1 MSNNEKLGLYLLDG
15 NEACA
20 DVAYR
25 LTDMAVIYPI
35 TPSSPMAESYE
46 TWATKGIKNIFDRV
60 PDVNMMQSEGGAI
73 GAVHGSL
80 MSGVMT
86 TTFTA
91 SQGLLLMI
99 PNMYKIAGE
108 LTPFVMHVSARTVAT
123 HALSIFGDHSD
134 VMACRQ
140 TGFAMLASGSLQE
153 AHDMAAIAHAAT
165 LESRVPFLHFF
176 DGFRT
181 SHEVG
186 GIKRLSDSDLKS
198 LVNTD
203 KVIEF
208 SKNALNSDTPT
219 VRGTAQNPD
228 VFFQAREASN
238 PYYNNV
244 ADIVKNKFIEFEKLT
259 GRKYGLF
266 SYFGANDAENVIVIM
281 GSGSETVAETLNYLN
296 SKYGENFGAVV
307 VHLYRPFSVKD
318 FVNVLPNTTKKIA
331 VLDRTKESGAIGEPL
346 YLDVVAA
353 LSEAGKNNIK
363 VIGGRY
369 GLSSK
374 DFNPACVKA
383 IFDELK
389 QENSKHE
396 FTVGINDDVT
406 KLSLKIDEDFV
417 IEDPDVNTALF
428 YGLGS
433 DGTVGANKN
442 SIKIISEEA
451 NMYGQGYFEYDSKK
465 SGSTTISHLRFSKHP
480 IHSPYFIKKADF
492 IAVHHFPIFYTL
504 DVLAKAKDGATLLIN
519 NPFKKEALWKNFP
532 LEVQK
537 QIIEKH
543 IKVYAINANTL
554 ARDVGM
560 GRRTNTI
567 MQTCFFKISNVID
580 IDIALNAIKHAIEK
594 TYSKK
599 GQDIVDM
606 NFKAV
611 DGSIENLYSVDIP
624 EVIDIDANP
633 MPEPLHAL
641 NGEVIPDFVKN
652 TLSSIVSGHGNDLPV
667 SAFTPDGKFPT
678 ATTKFE
684 KRGVATEVPVWI
696 PEVCIQCGKCSFVC
710 PHAAI
715 RTKVATDEQLKN
727 SPASFKH
734 AAYKAKDLGEGL
746 NYIVQVSPLDCT
758 GCGLCVKG
766 CPALSKTEQGKKAI
780 NMTPIEPVLQDESKN
795 WEFFETI
802 PYFDRKKLNPALPK
816 HTQLM
821 QPLFEFSGACA
832 GCGETPY
839 IKLVTQLFGDRMII
853 ANATGCSSIYGG
865 NLPTTPYS
873 VNPNGQGP
881 AWANS
886 LFEDNAEF
894 GYGMRLAVDKNTDIA
909 FQLLRSLAPE
919 LGDDFVKVIIEN
931 RQLDEASIELQRQN
945 VGLLKQKLSSISN
958 DNADLLINYAD
969 YLVKKS
975 VWIFGGDGWAYDI
988 GYGGLD
994 HVINM
999 NRNVNILVL
1008 DTEVYSNTGG
1018 QQSKATP
1025 FGASAK
1031 FATSGRKQNKK
1042 DLGLIAMAGNN
1053 AYVARISIGANPV
1066 QAIKAIREAEA
1077 FDGPSIIIAYAPCI
1091 SHGFDLSKGEE
1102 HQKLAVN
1109 SGYWGLYRF
1118 NPDLSESPLQIDSNV
1133 NPENAETLLK
1143 EYLSSENRYKSI
1155 HKNDMDSFVTERM
1168 NNIKHMNELR
1178 DYVAKFGKK

>member
-1 MSNNEKLGLYLLDG
+1 MKQF
-15 NEACA
+15 
-20 DVAYR
+20 
-25 LTDMAVIYPI
+25 
-35 TPSSPMAESYE
+35 ES
-46 TWATKGIKNIFDRV
+46 
-60 PDVNMMQSEGGAI
+60 
-73 GAVHGSL
+73 
-80 MSGVMT
+80 
-86 TTFTA
+86 
-91 SQGLLLMI
+91 
-99 PNMYKIAGE
+99 
-108 LTPFVMHVSARTVAT
+108 
-123 HALSIFGDHSD
+123 
-134 VMACRQ
+134 
-140 TGFAMLASGSLQE
+140 
-153 AHDMAAIAHAAT
+153 
-165 LESRVPFLHFF
+165 
-176 DGFRT
+176 
-181 SHEVG
+181 
-186 GIKRLSDSDLKS
+186 
-198 LVNTD
+198 
-203 KVIEF
+203 
-208 SKNALNSDTPT
+208 
-219 VRGTAQNPD
+219 
-228 VFFQAREASN
+228 
-238 PYYNNV
+238 
-244 ADIVKNKFIEFEKLT
+244 LT
-259 GRKYGLF
+259 GRNYEVVQYTGDP
-266 SYFGANDAENVIVIM
+266 NAEKVIVAM
-281 GSGSETVAETLNYLN
+281 GSACETIEQTILELNEQ
-296 SKYGENFGAVV
+296 GEHLGLLKIR
-307 VHLYRPFSVKD
+307 LYRPFPVESFGLVLPKSVK
-318 FVNVLPNTTKKIA
+318 KIS
-331 VLDRTKESGAIGEPL
+331 VLDRTKEPGSIGEPL
-346 YLDVVAA
+346 YMDVVAA
-353 LSEAGKNNIK
+353 LKELGRNDIFVN
-363 VIGGRY
+363 GGRY
-369 GLSSK
+369 GISSK
-374 DFNPACVKA
+374 EFTPNMVKA
-383 IFDELK
+383 VYDELDK
-389 QENSKHE
+389 DNPKVE
-396 FTVGINDDVT
+396 FTVGINDDLS
-406 KLSLKIDEDFV
+406 KLSLDYNNGFRLNDDGIYS
-417 IEDPDVNTALF
+417 ALF

-442 SIKIISEEA
+442 SIKIIMSETDK
-451 NMYGQGYFEYDSKK
+451 YGQAYFEYDSKK
-465 SGSTTISHLRFSKHP
+465 AGATTKSHLRISD
-480 IHSPYFIKKADF
+480 SPVRAPYLINKADF

-802 PYFDRKKLNPALPK
+802 PYIDRKKLNPALPK

-839 IKLVTQLFGDRMII
+839 IKLVTQLFGDRMIV

-894 GYGMRLAVDKNTDIA
+894 GYGMRLAVDKNTEIA
-909 FQLLRSLAPE
+909 FQLLKSLSSE
-919 LGDDFVKVIIEN
+919 LGDNFVKSIVDN
-931 RQLDEASIELQRQN
+931 PQNDEASIELQRQN
-945 VGLLKQKLSSISN
+945 VALLKQKLLNLSN
-958 DNADLLINYAD
+958 NDAKLLASYAD